1 MTDHQY
7 LKEMLDLTVKLTN
20 ACEKD
25 GYGSDAYNAVL
36 VEIANSAV
44 KFNHSR
50 CRRDWYIKASIFLL
64 LCVLAWAFYM
74 ILQWLKN

>member
-1 MTDHQY
+1 MTDREY
-7 LKEMLDLTVKLTN
+7 LKEMLDLTVRLTN
-20 ACEKD
+20 ACEND

-50 CRRDWYIKASIFLL
+50 RRRNWYTKASIVLL
-64 LCVLAWAFYM
+64 LCVLAWGLYT
-74 ILQWLKN
+74 ILCWLKI

>member
-20 ACEKD
+20 ACEND

-36 VEIANSAV
+36 TEIATSAV

-50 CRRDWYIKASIFLL
+50 RRRDLFTRASIVLL
-64 LCVLAWAFYM
+64 LCVLAWALYTIFH
-74 ILQWLKN
+74 WL